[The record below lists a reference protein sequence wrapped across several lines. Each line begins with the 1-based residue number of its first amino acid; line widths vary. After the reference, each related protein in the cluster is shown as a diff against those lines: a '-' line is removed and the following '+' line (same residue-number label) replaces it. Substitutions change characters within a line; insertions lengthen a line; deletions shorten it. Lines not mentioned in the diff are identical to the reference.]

1 MQEQVILLNSMEITL
16 WKLLAGS
23 QLLMDKVHGSF
34 RIRGVLTGERVALRK
49 LVQEV
54 RPCLTSMRSVLP
66 LIQLLWQTITISR
79 YNNNKLTSLHSMT
92 KMVQTKWLLI
102 WTMKWVTSLEVESLR
117 VWRKVS
123 IQNYEF
129 TSESYWRYTQ
139 YSLLLRIK
147 SC

>member
-49 LVQEV
+49 LDQEV